1 MPRHFEKAAH
11 TASHSARDSIVDVDS
26 VIGMGKFRAAH
37 PTLKNKR
44 PPCRNAKWPAARG
57 PADHIGQ
64 NLDIMS

>member
-1 MPRHFEKAAH
+1 VAV
-11 TASHSARDSIVDVDS
+11 ASCNNDNGPAKSIVDVDS

-44 PPCRNAKWPAARG
+44 PPRRNAKWRAAARG

>member
-1 MPRHFEKAAH
+1 VGV
-11 TASHSARDSIVDVDS
+11 ASCNNDNGPANSIADVDS

-44 PPCRNAKWPAARG
+44 PPRRNAKWQAAALR

-64 NLDIMS
+64 NLDIVT